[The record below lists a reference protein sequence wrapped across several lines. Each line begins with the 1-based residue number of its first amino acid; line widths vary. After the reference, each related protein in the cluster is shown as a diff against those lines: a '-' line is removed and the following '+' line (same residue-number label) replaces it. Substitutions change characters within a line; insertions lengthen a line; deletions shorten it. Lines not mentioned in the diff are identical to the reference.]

1 MRSRR
6 TEKTKTIKRPF
17 VTLPD
22 YRDTGRGNHWLTLMI
37 EASEGKRTFDEVV
50 DEMQTPLFKREREPG
65 EEG

>member
-1 MRSRR
+1 MKSDFPAPDFRN
-6 TEKTKTIKRPF
+6 TE
-17 VTLPD
+17 
-22 YRDTGRGNHWLTLMI
+22 RGNRWLTLMI